1 MRIVTAKF
9 GFPLKRLRNNF
20 IKQIRLA
27 EGQTVFVLCG
37 NKFFEKILK
46 FFQKSIDFFEMW
58 CYNTYKSDR

>member
-1 MRIVTAKF
+1 MRIITAKF

-37 NKFFEKILK
+37 NKFFEKISN
-46 FFQKSIDFFEMW
+46 FFKKSIDFFKKR